1 MVLTSEG
8 HTPKL
13 ETFLNMIDS
22 FISDEHRQSTSEV
35 VFSEWILLHFLF
47 YFITNPIKIDTFLQ
61 SLTLLNR
68 NTQKEVFMSKFWN

>member
-13 ETFLNMIDS
+13 ETFLDMIDS

-47 YFITNPIKIDTFLQ
+47 YFYNQP
-61 SLTLLNR
+61 N
-68 NTQKEVFMSKFWN
+68 